1 MGSPR
6 RRAQLESKARL
17 TLVAYLDQF
26 PLSAAD
32 KADTLKGPY
41 PDSYHVF
48 KYQPVPASEP

>member
-48 KYQPVPASEP
+48 KYQPVPASKP